1 MVPYLLLGWSVMAVY
16 DTVLPALPF
25 AVLLLLGNGGLL
37 YSRGIAFHV
46 VLRRI

>member
-1 MVPYLLLGWSVMAVY
+1 MAVY

-25 AVLLLLGNGGLL
+25 AVLLLGNGGLL
-37 YSRGIAFHV
+37 YSGGIAFHV

>member
-1 MVPYLLLGWSVMAVY
+1 MAVY

-37 YSRGIAFHV
+37 YSGGIAFHTA